1 MRQWMSSQSTR
12 ARIPPC
18 FHSFSGMSGWT
29 VFPSKENSGGA
40 GIFPTQPST
49 SPCASGSCSPFR
61 HSAGW
66 KGTKRKVF
74 RTSAGVA
81 QRAVPCWPSPTSLL
95 LMLSRL
101 PRLEKPAMAIR
112 APNTAASRRISVQV
126 SFFTAIISLLLSK
139 LVPMSRTIF

>member
-1 MRQWMSSQSTR
+1 MRQWISSQSTR

-18 FHSFSGMSGWT
+18 FHSFSGTGGCIVRPNRWS
-29 VFPSKENSGGA
+29 SGGA
-40 GIFPTQPST
+40 GFFPTQPST
-49 SPCASGSCSPFR
+49 SPCASGSCAPFR

-66 KGTKRKVF
+66 NGMERKVF

-101 PRLEKPAMAIR
+101 PRLEKAAMDTK
-112 APNTAASRRISVQV
+112 APNTTASRRISVQV
-126 SFFTAIISLLLSK
+126 SLIIVIISLLLSV
-139 LVPMSRTIF
+139 LCT